1 MAQTKTAKNEGSA
14 KVGCAA
20 LVVLGL
26 LIWGGIEIFGGSSS
40 GTTYQT
46 TVSDFVVVNPADLA
60 VTLHITNTGGKA
72 GTPDCT
78 VNANDGSYTYTGI
91 NEGTLSDSIAP
102 GKTSTT
108 VMQVTIT
115 KQGAS
120 FVTDVTAKCS

>member
-1 MAQTKTAKNEGSA
+1 MAKTKTVKNEGSF
-14 KVGCAA
+14 KIGCIT
-20 LVVLGL
+20 LIVLGL
-26 LIWGGIEIFGGSSS
+26 LVWGGIEIFGGGSS
-40 GTTYQT
+40 GTTYKA

-60 VTLHITNTGGKA
+60 VTLHIENTGSKG

-78 VNANDGSYTYTGI
+78 VNANDGSYTYTGV
-91 NEGTLSDSIAP
+91 NEGTLSTAIAP
-102 GKTSTT
+102 GQTTTT